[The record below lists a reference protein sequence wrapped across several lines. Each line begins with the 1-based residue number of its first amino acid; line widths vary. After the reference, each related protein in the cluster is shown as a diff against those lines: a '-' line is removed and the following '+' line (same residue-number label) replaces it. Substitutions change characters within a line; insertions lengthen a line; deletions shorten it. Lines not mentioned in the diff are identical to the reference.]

1 MKIKKVSAPTLVA
14 LCLMQLSG
22 CSSWQRINN
31 VGDDNARITAQTDA
45 LLRVGEHPSYVID
58 EKSQWINP
66 EPLHNTLS
74 AGNHQQL
81 PYCQLTYNHP
91 GASNLKELTA
101 LISSECQIPVT
112 VTSDALSQAQNNQA
126 DSSQDPALSDALPEG
141 SSDHL
146 GDGAD
151 SSDSRLRDLFWQGPA
166 SGLLDMVSAR
176 LGLNWEY
183 VDQRVVISYLTTRT
197 FPILFMD
204 NNASFYARTASG
216 TTSSQDN
223 DSSLSAANSSASG
236 NADSGKGQGTTSQA
250 TTMEIKS
257 GLYKDIASTVT
268 MMLTPGKGRMNLTDG
283 ELTVRDTPRVLSDI
297 GRYID
302 DRNTQLNRQVVFNV
316 QVYTVDNKDDD
327 QLGIDWKAVFNNSNL
342 GLSLTS
348 PYADA
353 ASEMMSS
360 GISILDG
367 KGKGS
372 TALVQALAEQTH
384 LSVVTQV
391 SSMTTNLSAVPV
403 QVALQQDYASDS
415 STENT
420 ANVGSSSSVSK
431 STITTGL
438 NMTILPYLMPDST
451 RMQLQFAINMSDDPT
466 FRTFT
471 SQSSSIELMKTRM
484 KTFTQRVLM
493 NSGQTLVLSG
503 YQSVSNSD
511 DHQGVDHSHFFL
523 LGGGASG
530 SKSKST
536 LVILITPVLMG

>member
-14 LCLMQLSG
+14 LCLMQLTG
-22 CSSWQRINN
+22 CSSWQRIDN
-31 VGDDNARITAQTDA
+31 VGNDNARITAQTDA
-45 LLRVGEHPSYVID
+45 LLMASKHPSYVID
-58 EKSQWINP
+58 EKNQWINP
-66 EPLHNTLS
+66 EPLHSSLS

-91 GASNLKELTA
+91 GASNLNELTA
-101 LISSECQIPVT
+101 LISSECQISVT
-112 VTSDALSQAQNNQA
+112 VTSDALSQAESRQA
-126 DSSQDPALSDALPEG
+126 DSSQEPALNDPLPDG
-141 SSDHL
+141 ASGNLSQ
-146 GDGAD
+146 GAD
-151 SSDSRLRDLFWQGPA
+151 SNGNRLRDLFWQGSA
-166 SGLLDMVSAR
+166 SGLLDMMTAR
-176 LGLNWEY
+176 LGLSWEY
-183 VDQRVVISYLTTRT
+183 VDHRVVISYLTTRT

-204 NNASFYARTASG
+204 NNASFYARTTSG

-223 DSSLSAANSSASG
+223 ASSLSAANSSASG
-236 NADSGKGQGTTSQA
+236 NTDSGKGQGTTSQA

-302 DRNTQLNRQVVFNV
+302 DRNIQLNRQVVFNV

-372 TALVQALAEQTH
+372 TALVEALAEQTH

>member
-14 LCLMQLSG
+14 LCLIQLSG

-31 VGDDNARITAQTDA
+31 VGNDNVRITAQTDA
-45 LLRVGEHPSYVID
+45 LLMAGEHPSYVID

-66 EPLHNTLS
+66 EPLHRTLS

-91 GASNLKELTA
+91 GASNLNDLAA

-112 VTSDALSQAQNNQA
+112 VTSDALSQAQNSKA
-126 DSSQDPALSDALPEG
+126 DSSQDPTLSDPLPEG
-141 SSDHL
+141 ASDQLNQGAGSS
-146 GDGAD
+146 G
-151 SSDSRLRDLFWQGPA
+151 SSLRDLFWQGPV
-166 SGLLDMVSAR
+166 SGLLDMITAR
-176 LGLNWEY
+176 LGLSWEF
-183 VDQRVVISYLTTRT
+183 VDHRVVISYLTTRT

-223 DSSLSAANSSASG
+223 ASSLSAANSSATG

-302 DRNTQLNRQVVFNV
+302 DRNIQLNRQVVFNV
-316 QVYTVDNKDDD
+316 QVYTVDNKDND
-327 QLGIDWKAVFNNSNL
+327 QLGIDWKAVFNNSSL

>member
-1 MKIKKVSAPTLVA
+1 MKIMKVSSPTVIA
-14 LCLMQLSG
+14 LCLITLSG
-22 CSSWQRINN
+22 CSSWQRINDIGN
-31 VGDDNARITAQTDA
+31 DNARVTAQTNA
-45 LLRVGEHPSYVID
+45 LLSASDHPAYVIN
-58 EKSQWINP
+58 EQSQWINP
-66 EPLHNTLS
+66 EPLHTTRS
-74 AGNHQQL
+74 PGNHQQL
-81 PYCQLTYNHP
+81 PFCQLTYNHP
-91 GASNLKELTA
+91 GVSQLTDLSA
-101 LISSECQIPVT
+101 LISSECHIPVT
-112 VTSDALSQAQNNQA
+112 LTSDAISQSQNNKT
-126 DSSQDPALSDALPEG
+126 DSSQDPALSDPLPESASG
-141 SSDHL
+141 SLSE
-146 GDGAD
+146 
-151 SSDSRLRDLFWQGPA
+151 SRANTDNSLRDLFWQGTA
-166 SGLLDMVSAR
+166 SGLLDTVTAR
-176 LGLNWEY
+176 LGLSWEY
-183 VDQRVVISYLTTRT
+183 TDQRVVISYLTTRT
-197 FPILFMD
+197 FPVLFMD
-204 NNASFYARTASG
+204 NNASFYSRTASG
-216 TTSSQDN
+216 TTSSQDSDN
-223 DSSLSAANSSASG
+223 SALGSAATSNT
-236 NADSGKGQGTTSQA
+236 DSDKGQGTTSQA

-316 QVYTVDNKDDD
+316 QVYTVDNKDND

-471 SQSSSIELMKTRM
+471 SQNSSIELMKTRM

-493 NSGQTLVLSG
+493 KSGQTLVLSG
-503 YQSVSNSD
+503 YQSVSDND

>member
-126 DSSQDPALSDALPEG
+126 ESSQDPALSDALPEG

>member
-146 GDGAD
+146 GNGAD
-151 SSDSRLRDLFWQGPA
+151 SNDSRLRDLFWQGPA
-166 SGLLDMVSAR
+166 SGLLDMVTAR

>member
-14 LCLMQLSG
+14 LCLIQLSG

-31 VGDDNARITAQTDA
+31 VGNDNVRITAQTDA
-45 LLRVGEHPSYVID
+45 LLMAGEHPSYVID

-66 EPLHNTLS
+66 EPLHRTLS

-91 GASNLKELTA
+91 GASNLNDLAA

-112 VTSDALSQAQNNQA
+112 VTSDALSQAQNSKA
-126 DSSQDPALSDALPEG
+126 DSSQDPTLSDPLPEG
-141 SSDHL
+141 ASDQLNQGAGSS
-146 GDGAD
+146 G
-151 SSDSRLRDLFWQGPA
+151 SSLRDLFWQGPA
-166 SGLLDMVSAR
+166 SGLLDMITAR
-176 LGLNWEY
+176 LGLSWEF
-183 VDQRVVISYLTTRT
+183 VDHRVVISYLTTRT

-223 DSSLSAANSSASG
+223 ASSLSAANSSATG

-302 DRNTQLNRQVVFNV
+302 DRNIQLNRQVVFNV
-316 QVYTVDNKDDD
+316 QVYTVDNKDND
-327 QLGIDWKAVFNNSNL
+327 QLGIDWKAVFNNSSL

>member
-14 LCLMQLSG
+14 LCLIQLSG

-31 VGDDNARITAQTDA
+31 VGNDNVRITAQTDA
-45 LLRVGEHPSYVID
+45 LLMAGEHPSYVID

-66 EPLHNTLS
+66 EPLHRTLS

-91 GASNLKELTA
+91 GASNLNDLAA

-112 VTSDALSQAQNNQA
+112 VTSDALSQAQNSKA
-126 DSSQDPALSDALPEG
+126 DSSQDPTLSDPLPEG
-141 SSDHL
+141 ASDQLNQGTGSS
-146 GDGAD
+146 G
-151 SSDSRLRDLFWQGPA
+151 SSLRDLFWQGPA
-166 SGLLDMVSAR
+166 SGLLDMITAR
-176 LGLNWEY
+176 LGLSWEY
-183 VDQRVVISYLTTRT
+183 VDHRVVISYLTTRT

-223 DSSLSAANSSASG
+223 ASSLSAANSSATG

-302 DRNTQLNRQVVFNV
+302 DRNIQLNRQVVFNV
-316 QVYTVDNKDDD
+316 QVYTVDNKDND
-327 QLGIDWKAVFNNSNL
+327 QLGIDWKAVFNNSSL